1 MPSILSSGELWDS
14 APCSSGQMFVCQQAA
29 KVSTTPEEIVPCEI
43 FLKKRWR
50 PVLDPQERC
59 PEKDGKSLKSFG
71 PLR

>member
-14 APCSSGQMFVCQQAA
+14 APCSSGQMFVCQQSA
-29 KVSTTPEEIVPCEI
+29 KVSTTPEEIVSCEI
-43 FLKKRWR
+43 FIKKRWKAI
-50 PVLDPQERC
+50 LDPQELC